1 MNQTLAT
8 RGEGLFLLPPSTLQL
23 VRQRAQGRHDSR
35 VKLATDPQWWR
46 VDSPDHP
53 GFELLDQHGKEQVV
67 AQAHGD
73 EHYPDY
79 SHLKYDIGNEPL
91 LRSIEVDGLEVGFI
105 TRNYYG
111 AAVLNTDLLAMIDI
125 DVRTDDCATWD
136 PRIHGPSAPRY
147 PVSEVELRNA
157 LRELT
162 RGRFGRAIDYFETTD
177 SPAFRQLVACHWPDE
192 RLIGDDPIPAG
203 VDVSVAVFET
213 HNGYRLVLDKPLVI
227 TEENEREVSS
237 LMRFLYADP
246 DYRQIACRQKLWRS
260 RLTRKPWRKEE
271 PKGQPLRFL
280 FQMSGGD
287 VSYERLSV
295 SDPLLA
301 PLFEV
306 LMADNSDLHID
317 D

>member
-1 MNQTLAT
+1 MT
-8 RGEGLFLLPPSTLQL
+8 RGGAALFQPSPLTMELL
-23 VRQRAQGRHDSR
+23 RQRAQGRHDSR
-35 VKLATDPQWWR
+35 VQLTTDPQWWR
-46 VDSPDHP
+46 VDSTEHP
-53 GFELLDQHGKEQVV
+53 GFELLDQHGKEVVV
-67 AQAHGD
+67 AQRSRCPQN
-73 EHYPDY
+73 PDY

-147 PVSEVELRNA
+147 PVSEVELRTA

-162 RGRFGRAIDYFETTD
+162 RGRFGRAIDYYDTTD

-192 RLIGDDPIPAG
+192 RLLGDEPAPDG
-203 VDVSVAVFET
+203 EDVAVAVFET

-227 TEENEREVSS
+227 TEENEREVAS

-287 VSYERLSV
+287 VSYERPS
-295 SDPLLA
+295 SGDPLLA
-301 PLFEV
+301 PLYEV
-306 LMADNSDLHID
+306 LLADNSDLHID
-317 D
+317 A